1 MAGDFFT
8 YSSTR
13 LQVNDALSEKFTLA
27 KERGSIAFVA
37 STSYGIVNYLNLYLT
52 YLYTQLSSG
61 DYNKTLGLTLR
72 DGLQQMMNATGN
84 YDFYARM
91 HAEVMTLNGD
101 PALVINAQPKPD
113 YVIDESLIKITP
125 AFISLAEKNYEV
137 KVKVMNLGKAVAD
150 SVLLEIKQQYPN
162 GTTGI
167 LYSHKIKGV
176 RESDSLTLTIPL
188 IATRDKGLNKITATI
203 DGNNVV
209 NEISESNNTAS
220 KDFYIYEDEARPV
233 FPYAYAITN
242 NATEKLVASTANP
255 ESAVKSWVMEIDTAG
270 AFNSNLKVRK
280 TVSAGGGIIDFDPGL
295 TYLDST
301 VYYWRIAPDMPNPN
315 DIRWN
320 TASFTYINGHVDGFS
335 QSQYAQF
342 KDDEMVRI
350 SLDSVDHK
358 WKYGSRENFITIRN
372 GVFPIAGQSEDFGV
386 TINNDD
392 KIQSVCGYS
401 GLIFYVLDS
410 VSLVPWF
417 NNYEGLPGQYGS
429 EPICGPERQWQ
440 FQFNFVKS
448 DTAKRRKVLEFM
460 DMIPP
465 GSFVVVNNIFDT
477 LPAHNIYANDWMA
490 DTAYFGSNTSIY
502 HKLLEQGFVGVDS
515 IYKPRAFSFLYR
527 KDRQAVFTPR
537 YAITKDFR
545 DKITLT
551 TELVTPDSIGFVNS
565 PKFGP
570 ARAWKRVVW
579 DGSSIESPSND
590 NPSVD
595 IVGSD
600 FNGKETVL
608 YTLDKNTRDFDISTI
623 VDAGLYPFV
632 QLKMR
637 NIDSVTVSPFQLK
650 YWRVLYDPLPEGSLA
665 ANLYLTTKD
674 TAQLGEQVPFGIAFK
689 NISKLPFDSM
699 LVKVSI
705 IDRNNATHI
714 LSSSKYKPIVVG
726 DTITIRAMI
735 DTKNYP
741 GNNVVQ
747 IEVNP
752 ENDQLEYY
760 HFNNVLFHNL
770 YVIPDQTSPLLD
782 VTFDGVHILNK
793 DIVSAKPHIQIKI
806 KDESTYRLLSDT
818 SISTVQVRYPDGTL
832 HPYHF
837 DGDTLRFI
845 PATST
850 TDNTATIDFSPQFTN
865 QINPEGDDYELLVT
879 AKDASGNKSGDMG
892 YRVGF
897 RIISKPM
904 ISNLLNYPNPFSTS
918 TAFVFTITG
927 SDIPQ
932 NIRIQILT
940 VTGKIVREITMNE
953 LGPLHIGRNITDF
966 KWDGTDQYGDKL
978 GNGVYL
984 YRVITSLNGRPMDK
998 YKADGDNT
1006 DKYFNNGYGKMYLM
1020 R

>member
-1 MAGDFFT
+1 
-8 YSSTR
+8 
-13 LQVNDALSEKFTLA
+13 
-27 KERGSIAFVA
+27 
-37 STSYGIVNYLNLYLT
+37 
-52 YLYTQLSSG
+52 
-61 DYNKTLGLTLR
+61 
-72 DGLQQMMNATGN
+72 MMNATGN